1 MRNNNLEEIQ
11 SQFEAYNSLIL
22 EEESEKA
29 KKHPFTYELLYKQ
42 LWRKAKDVYGWAVR
56 FNTNKK
62 VSFDSLKKHIKQIE
76 KDELLSEIM
85 ENLSMGDDLLFNVFM
100 PKEKYDILI
109 HHSVN
114 VTILSLK
121 LGMAIRQYS
130 EKELRHLGLA
140 ALVHDIGMGGI
151 PMSIINKEKNLSDKE
166 KKAIE
171 RHPYIGK
178 TYLSELGEDYEWLST
193 ICYQEHERENGQ
205 GYPEGLAED
214 QIHLMAKIIG
224 LADTVDAMVHPR
236 PWKKT
241 YPPPDVIE
249 SILGTQKDFFSR
261 ELVKTL
267 LREISPFP
275 PGSYIQL
282 NSKEIGQVIGI
293 AKKHPLRPDIMI
305 YFDSNRM
312 QLKRPKI
319 IKLSTNPFLQI
330 RGSFNPEEFHS
341 GTSNL
346 TAN

>member
-1 MRNNNLEEIQ
+1 MQNENLSERQ
-11 SQFEAYNSLIL
+11 SQFKAFKDFTL
-22 EEESEKA
+22 EEEPKC
-29 KKHPFTYELLYKQ
+29 KHKHPFLYELLYKQ
-42 LWRKAKDVYGWAVR
+42 LWHKAKDIYGWAVA
-56 FNTNKK
+56 FNTDKK
-62 VSFDSLKKHIKQIE
+62 ATFDRLKKLIRQVE
-76 KDELLSEIM
+76 KDELMSKIM
-85 ENLSMGDDLLFNVFM
+85 GNLSMGDDLLFNVFM
-100 PKEKYDILI
+100 PKEKYDILT

-121 LGMAIRQYS
+121 LGMAIKEYS
-130 EKELRHLGLA
+130 EAELKQLGLA
-140 ALVHDIGMGGI
+140 ALVHDIGMGSI
-151 PMSIINKEKNLSDKE
+151 AMSIINKETNLSDKE
-166 KKAIE
+166 KKAIA
-171 RHPYIGK
+171 RHPNIGRA
-178 TYLSELGEDYEWLST
+178 YLSELGEAYEWLAT

-214 QIHLMAKIIG
+214 QINLMAKIIG

-241 YPPPDVIE
+241 QSPPDAIE
-249 SILGTQKDFFSR
+249 SILGTQKDFFSP

-293 AKKHPLRPDIMI
+293 AKQYPLRPDILI
-305 YFDSNRM
+305 YFDSNRI
-312 QLKRPKI
+312 QLKRPKV

-330 RGSFNPEEFHS
+330 RGSFNFEEFNP

-346 TAN
+346 MAN

>member
-1 MRNNNLEEIQ
+1 MQNDNLSERQ
-11 SQFEAYNSLIL
+11 SRLEAFNSFTLD
-22 EEESEKA
+22 EESKS
-29 KKHPFTYELLYKQ
+29 KHKHPFLYELYYKQ
-42 LWRKAKDVYGWAVR
+42 LWEKAKDIYGWAVAL
-56 FNTNKK
+56 NTSKK
-62 VSFDSLKKHIKQIE
+62 VTFGRLKKLIRQLE
-76 KDELLSEIM
+76 KDELISKIM
-85 ENLSMGDDLLFNVFM
+85 ENLSKGDDLLFNVFM

-121 LGMAIRQYS
+121 LGMAIKQYS
-130 EKELRHLGLA
+130 EAELRQLGFA
-140 ALVHDIGMGGI
+140 ALVHDIGMGGV
-151 PMSIINKEKNLSDKE
+151 PVSIINKETDLSGEE

-171 RHPYIGK
+171 RHPYIGRS
-178 TYLSELGEDYEWLST
+178 YLSELGEEYNWLAT

-205 GYPEGLAED
+205 GYPEGLFED
-214 QIHLMAKIIG
+214 QINLMAKIIG

-241 YPPPDVIE
+241 QSPPDAIE
-249 SILGTQKDFFSR
+249 SILGTQKDFFSPN
-261 ELVKTL
+261 LVKTL

-293 AKKHPLRPDIMI
+293 AKKYPLRPDILI
-305 YFDSNRM
+305 YFDSNRI

-330 RGSFNPEEFHS
+330 RGSFNFEEFDS
-341 GTSNL
+341 MNSTLMSN
-346 TAN
+346 